1 MIQLLSANG
10 TAPYGL
16 YKFAIDSIDD
26 LVDLPK
32 GAKMGSEAIV
42 TATSEIYIKN
52 GNGEWVLKPVSS
64 GGGGGGGAANVSPIP
79 ETTINSILN
88 NIFGKDGE
96 NI

>member
-42 TATSEIYIKN
+42 TATSETYIKN

-64 GGGGGGGAANVSPIP
+64 GGGGGGGTANVSPIP

-88 NIFGKDGE
+88 NVFGQDGE

>member
-26 LVDLPK
+26 LVNLPK

-42 TATSEIYIKN
+42 TATSETYIKN
-52 GNGEWVLKPVSS
+52 GNGEWVLKPAS
-64 GGGGGGGAANVSPIP
+64 GGGGGGAADVSPIP

-88 NIFGKDGE
+88 TIFGKDGE
-96 NI
+96 KI

>member
-26 LVDLPK
+26 LADLPK

-42 TATSEIYIKN
+42 TATSETYIKN
-52 GNGEWVLKPVSS
+52 GNGKWVLKPASS
-64 GGGGGGGAANVSPIP
+64 GGGGEATNVSPIP

-88 NIFGKDGE
+88 NIFGEDGE

>member
-42 TATSEIYIKN
+42 TATSETYIKN
-52 GNGEWVLKPVSS
+52 GNGEWVLKPASS

>member
-26 LVDLPK
+26 LVNLPK
-32 GAKMGSEAIV
+32 RAKMGSEAIV
-42 TATSEIYIKN
+42 TATSETYIKN
-52 GNGEWVLKPVSS
+52 GNGEWVLKPASS
-64 GGGGGGGAANVSPIP
+64 GGGGGTTNASPIP
-79 ETTINSILN
+79 ETTINSMLN
-88 NIFGKDGE
+88 NIFGEDGE